1 METVEVMNG
10 HAEMGGNYCNRPG
23 KRALCFGPDA
33 SGNKARS
40 QMESISM
47 VDLTDVLTVRNRV

>member
-1 METVEVMNG
+1 MDMQRWE
-10 HAEMGGNYCNRPG
+10 GNYCNRPG

-40 QMESISM
+40 QMLEVFQWLI
-47 VDLTDVLTVRNRV
+47 